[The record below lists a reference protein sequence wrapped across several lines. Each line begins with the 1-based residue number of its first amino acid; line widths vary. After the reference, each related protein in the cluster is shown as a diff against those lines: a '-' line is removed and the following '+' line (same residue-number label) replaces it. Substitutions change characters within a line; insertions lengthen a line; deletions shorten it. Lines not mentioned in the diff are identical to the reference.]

1 KGSPFGR
8 APDEQGEAGERAFLQ
23 PSALSPLRLA
33 SQATSP
39 VVGGFWI
46 CAYLL
51 LCSLYFKQAPYQ
63 GSFV

>member
-1 KGSPFGR
+1 MRNFLFVRNLLFPRSLTKGSPFGR

-39 VVGGFWI
+39 EVGGF
-46 CAYLL
+46 L
-51 LCSLYFKQAPYQ
+51 
-63 GSFV
+63 